1 MRLLEEI
8 VTHTG
13 DIHHAYILE
22 GNPEPVIE
30 ALGLFCTN
38 TLGVPARGN
47 PDFVCEVHDRFLVD
61 HARRLRELQ
70 QNRALTGTKKVFV
83 VAFHFITR
91 EAQNALLKVLEE
103 PTTGTHIFIVTPSA
117 HVFLPTV
124 LSRVT
129 VLKTEHVAS
138 HDVARTFLKSSY
150 KKRMDYVT
158 KLVKDIKD
166 EKETK
171 ATALALVRGLVVLLH
186 ADTKKD
192 THTFSTLRE
201 LDRVSSYLEDSSAS
215 VKMLLE
221 HTALIV

>member
-1 MRLLEEI
+1 MQVLHEMYKHAGTL
-8 VTHTG
+8 
-13 DIHHAYILE
+13 HHAYILE
-22 GNPEPVIE
+22 GMPEPVIE
-30 ALGLFCTN
+30 DLSVFCGDV
-38 TLGVPARGN
+38 LGVPSRGN

-70 QNRALTGTKKVFV
+70 QNRALTGDKKVFI

-103 PTTGTHIFIVTPSA
+103 PTAGTHIFIVTPSA

-129 VLKTEHVAS
+129 VLKTKHLTPQDA
-138 HDVARTFLKSSY
+138 ARSFLKSSY
-150 KKRMDYVT
+150 KKRMDYIA

-166 EKETK
+166 EKATK
-171 ATALALVRGLVVLLH
+171 AVALSLVRGLIMVLHEDAVTNRRL
-186 ADTKKD
+186 
-192 THTFSTLRE
+192 FGTLQE
-201 LDRVSSYLEDSSAS
+201 LDQISLYLEDSSAS

-221 HTALIV
+221 HTALVV